1 MDARNKSG
9 RDGNGAAKTIRAMT
23 EAPAAGALPE
33 NILHFARALR
43 DAGLPVGPGAVLD
56 AVAAIEA
63 TGFTHKQD
71 FRAALH
77 AVFVKKH
84 EHTLLF
90 DQVFDIY
97 WKRKGFLEKLIAMM
111 SPQAKPEAKPKKAEA
126 GASRVA
132 DALFKNAPRQDEKP
146 EPSLDL
152 DARLTMS
159 AAEILQSRDFAQMSA
174 AEIAAARQIIAKL
187 VMPDDRRRTRRFAPD
202 RLGARVDPRRSFR
215 GSLKG
220 VIDLKFRAA
229 VHKPPPI
236 VALCDISGSMA
247 EYTRLFLHFL
257 HAVGE
262 TRRVSTFLFG
272 TRLTNVTRALRRR
285 DPDEALAACAADVKD
300 WSGGT
305 RIAASLHAFNRDWS
319 RRVLGQGAIV
329 LLFTD
334 GLERDGVEGLAS
346 EMQRLHMSSR
356 RLIWLNPLLRFESFA
371 AKAQGMR
378 AMLPHVDEFRPI
390 HSLASMAELV
400 RALGGDGA
408 RADPKTW
415 LRAG

>member
-1 MDARNKSG
+1 MAEG
-9 RDGNGAAKTIRAMT
+9 Q
-23 EAPAAGALPE
+23 GALAE

-43 DAGLPVGPGAVLD
+43 EAGLPVGPGAVLD
-56 AVAAIEA
+56 ALAAVEA
-63 TGFTHKQD
+63 VGFGEKQD

-77 AVFVKKH
+77 AIFVKKH
-84 EHTLLF
+84 EHTLIF

-111 SPQAKPEAKPKKAEA
+111 SPQAKPQDKPRKAEA
-126 GASRVA
+126 GATRVA
-132 DALFKNAPRQDEKP
+132 DALFKNAPRQDETP
-146 EPSLDL
+146 QPSLDL

-174 AEIAAARQIIAKL
+174 GEIAMARRQIARL
-187 VMPDDRRRTRRFAPD
+187 VMPDDRRRTRRYAPD
-202 RLGARVDPRRSFR
+202 RAGARVDPRRSFR

-220 VIDLKFRAA
+220 IIDLEFRA
-229 VHKPPPI
+229 VVRKPPPI

-257 HAVGE
+257 HALGE
-262 TRRVSTFLFG
+262 TRRVQTFLFG

-285 DPDEALAACAADVKD
+285 DPDEALARCAADVKD

-334 GLERDGVEGLAS
+334 GLERDGVEGLAA
-346 EMQRLHMSSR
+346 EIQRLHMSCR
-356 RLIWLNPLLRFESFA
+356 RLIWLNPLLRFNEFS
-371 AKAQGMR
+371 AKALGLK

-400 RALGGDGA
+400 RAISGDGEK
-408 RADPKTW
+408 ADPRAWLKT
-415 LRAG
+415 G

>member
-1 MDARNKSG
+1 VSSDAG
-9 RDGNGAAKTIRAMT
+9 T
-23 EAPAAGALPE
+23 GALPE

-84 EHTLLF
+84 EHTLIF

-111 SPQAKPEAKPKKAEA
+111 SPQAKTDARKKAAEA

-132 DALFKNAPRQDEKP
+132 DALFKNAPRQDEKQP
-146 EPSLDL
+146 PQLDL

-159 AAEILQSRDFAQMSA
+159 TAEILQTRDFAQMSA
-174 AEIAAARQIIAKL
+174 AEIAIARRLIDKL
-187 VMPDDRRRTRRFAPD
+187 VMPDDRRATRRFAPD
-202 RLGARVDPRRSFR
+202 RRGARVDPRRSFR
-215 GSLKG
+215 GSLRG
-220 VIDLKFRAA
+220 IVDLEFRARVA
-229 VHKPPPI
+229 KPPPI

-257 HAVGE
+257 HALGE
-262 TRRVSTFLFG
+262 RRRVYTFLFG

-285 DPDEALAACAADVKD
+285 DPDEALARCSAEAKD

-305 RIAASLHAFNRDWS
+305 RIGASLHAFNRDWS

-334 GLERDGVEGLAS
+334 GLEREGLGELS
-346 EMQRLHMSSR
+346 VEIKRLHMSCR
-356 RLIWLNPLLRFESFA
+356 RLIWLNPLLRFDGFSP
-371 AKAQGMR
+371 KASGLR
-378 AMLPHVDEFRPI
+378 TMLPEVDEFRPI

-400 RALGGDGA
+400 KALEGGGA
-408 RADPKTW
+408 KADPRAW
-415 LRAG
+415 LRAS

>member
-1 MDARNKSG
+1 MS
-9 RDGNGAAKTIRAMT
+9 
-23 EAPAAGALPE
+23 ESAGALPE

-56 AVAAIEA
+56 AVAAVEA
-63 TGFTHKQD
+63 TGFGPRED

-90 DQVFDIY
+90 DQAFDIY

-111 SPQAKPEAKPKKAEA
+111 SPQARADAKPKKADA
-126 GASRVA
+126 GATRVA
-132 DALFKNAPRQDEKP
+132 DALFKNAPRRDEKP
-146 EPSLDL
+146 QPSLDL

-159 AAEILQSRDFAQMSA
+159 AAEILQNRDFAQMNA
-174 AEIAAARQIIAKL
+174 AEIALARKLIAKL
-187 VMPDDRRRTRRFAPD
+187 VMPNDRRPTRRYTPD
-202 RLGARVDPRRSFR
+202 RGGRRVDPRRSFR
-215 GSLKG
+215 GSLRG
-220 VIDLKFRAA
+220 VIDLEFRATLR
-229 VHKPPPI
+229 KPPPV

-247 EYTRLFLHFL
+247 EYTRLVLHFL
-257 HAVGE
+257 HALGE
-262 TRRVSTFLFG
+262 TRRVTTFLFG
-272 TRLTNVTRALRRR
+272 TRLTNVTRAMRRR
-285 DPDEALAACAADVKD
+285 DPDDALARCSAEVRD

-305 RIAASLHAFNRDWS
+305 RISASLHAFNRDWS

-334 GLERDGVEGLAS
+334 GLEREGVEDLNA
-346 EMQRLHMSSR
+346 EMQRLHLSCR
-356 RLIWLNPLLRFESFA
+356 RLIWLNPLLRFDGFS
-371 AKAQGMR
+371 AKAQGLR
-378 AMLPHVDEFRPI
+378 AMLPHVDEFRPV

-400 RALGGDGA
+400 KALSGEGP
-408 RADPKTW
+408 RADPRAW

>member
-1 MDARNKSG
+1 MVDDQPSA
-9 RDGNGAAKTIRAMT
+9 T
-23 EAPAAGALPE
+23 GALAE

-56 AVAAIEA
+56 AVAAVEA
-63 TGFTHKQD
+63 TGFSHKED
-71 FRAALH
+71 FRATLH

-84 EHTLLF
+84 EQTLLF
-90 DQVFDIY
+90 DQAFDIY

-111 SPQAKPEAKPKKAEA
+111 SPQARTDKPPKKADA
-126 GASRVA
+126 GATRVA
-132 DALFKNAPRQDEKP
+132 DALFKNAPQQEKP
-146 EPSLDL
+146 PAPSLDL

-159 AAEILQSRDFAQMSA
+159 ANEILQSRDFAQMTA
-174 AEIAAARQIIAKL
+174 EEIARARRSIERLA
-187 VMPDDRRRTRRFAPD
+187 MPADERATRRFAHAAHG
-202 RLGARVDPRRSFR
+202 RRVDPRRSFR

-220 VIDLKFRAA
+220 IIDLEMRA
-229 VHKPPPI
+229 PRRRPQPI

-257 HAVGE
+257 HALGE
-262 TRRVSTFLFG
+262 KRRVSTFLFG
-272 TRLTNVTRALRRR
+272 TRLTNVTRAMRRR
-285 DPDEALAACAADVKD
+285 DPDEALARCSADVKD

-305 RIAASLHAFNRDWS
+305 RISASLREFNRDWS

-334 GLERDGVEGLAS
+334 GLERDGVDDLGA
-346 EMQRLHMSSR
+346 EMQRLHKSCR
-356 RLIWLNPLLRFESFA
+356 RLIWLNPLLRFDGFA

-390 HSLASMAELV
+390 HSLASMGELV
-400 RALGGDGA
+400 RALSGEA
-408 RADPKTW
+408 RAADPRGW
-415 LRAG
+415 LKAAG

>member
-1 MDARNKSG
+1 MNEH
-9 RDGNGAAKTIRAMT
+9 AA
-23 EAPAAGALPE
+23 APEGALAE
-33 NILHFARALR
+33 NILYFARGLR

-56 AVAAIEA
+56 AVAAVEA
-63 TGFTHKQD
+63 TGFTHKDD
-71 FRAALH
+71 FRATLH

-90 DQVFDIY
+90 DQVFDIF

-111 SPQAKPEAKPKKAEA
+111 SPQARPDKPPQKAQA
-126 GASRVA
+126 GATRVA
-132 DALFKNAPRQDEKP
+132 DALFKNAAEEQKP
-146 EPSLDL
+146 APSLDL

-159 AAEILQSRDFAQMSA
+159 TAEILQTRDFAQMTA
-174 AEIAAARQIIAKL
+174 AEIARARALIAKL
-187 VMPDDRRRTRRFAPD
+187 VMPDDRRPTRRFAPN
-202 RLGARVDPRRSFR
+202 RRGRRIDPRRSFR

-220 VIDLKFRAA
+220 VIDLEFEAR
-229 VHKPPPI
+229 VRRPPPI

-257 HAVGE
+257 HALGE

-272 TRLTNVTRALRRR
+272 TRLTNVTRAMRRR
-285 DPDEALAACAADVKD
+285 DPDEALARCSADVKD

-305 RIAASLHAFNRDWS
+305 RISASLAAFNRDWS

-334 GLERDGVEGLAS
+334 GLEREGVEQLGA
-346 EMQRLHMSSR
+346 EMQRLHMSCR
-356 RLIWLNPLLRFESFA
+356 RLIWLNPLLRFDGFS
-371 AKAQGMR
+371 AKAQGLR

-400 RALGGDGA
+400 RALSGEA
-408 RADPKTW
+408 RVAPDPRVW
-415 LRAG
+415 LKMAGSVAAPPLNS

>member
-1 MDARNKSG
+1 MNADA
-9 RDGNGAAKTIRAMT
+9 T
-23 EAPAAGALPE
+23 GALPE

-63 TGFTHKQD
+63 TGFGHKQD

-84 EHTLLF
+84 EQTLLF

-97 WKRKGFLEKLIAMM
+97 WKRKGFLEKLIALM
-111 SPQAKPEAKPKKAEA
+111 SPQAKPDQKTKPPEA
-126 GASRVA
+126 GSARVA
-132 DALFKNAPRQDEKP
+132 DALFKNAPRRDEP
-146 EPSLDL
+146 PPPPQIEF

-159 AAEILQSRDFAQMSA
+159 AAEILQGRDFAQMSA
-174 AEIAAARQIIAKL
+174 AEIAQARALIAKMS
-187 VMPDDRRRTRRFAPD
+187 MPDDRLATRRYAPA
-202 RLGARVDPRRSFR
+202 RLGKRIDPRRSFR
-215 GSLKG
+215 GSLTG
-220 VIDLKFRAA
+220 VIDLERRAPRVKA
-229 VHKPPPI
+229 PPV

-247 EYTRLFLHFL
+247 DYTRLFLHFL
-257 HAVGE
+257 HTLGE

-272 TRLTNVTRALRRR
+272 TRLTNVTRALRSR
-285 DPDEALAACAADVKD
+285 DPDEALSRCTAEVKD

-305 RIAASLHAFNRDWS
+305 RISASLHAFNREWS

-334 GLERDGVEGLAS
+334 GLEREGLDDLAA
-346 EMQRLHMSSR
+346 ETRRLHMSCR
-356 RLIWLNPLLRFESFA
+356 RLIWLNPLLRFDGFA
-371 AKAQGMR
+371 AKAQGLR
-378 AMLPHVDEFRPI
+378 AMLPEVDEFRPI

-400 RALGGDGA
+400 RALEGGGKA
-408 RADPKTW
+408 ADPRAW
-415 LRAG
+415 LKAG